1 MGKIKV
7 LVVDDSAVFRE
18 LLARELEK
26 DPDFEVT
33 GRAAD
38 PIIAKKLISQ
48 ARPDV
53 MTLDVEMPR
62 QDGLSFLAELMKS
75 TPMPVVMVSSLTE
88 KGAEATL
95 RAFELGAVDAI

>member
-1 MGKIKV
+1 MGKVKV

-26 DPDFEVT
+26 DPDFEVM

-38 PIIAKKLISQ
+38 PIIAKKLM
-48 ARPDV
+48 AGALPDV

-62 QDGLSFLAELMKS
+62 QDGLSFLAELMRA
-75 TPMPVVMVSSLTE
+75 TPLPVVMVSSLTE
-88 KGAEATL
+88 AGCEATL
-95 RAFELGAVDAI
+95 RAFEYGAV